1 MDANLSMEQIRMD
14 VKNVTALNQEG
25 YDMNVISHKLD
36 LSKDYVQTILTCA
49 QGFTEDDTMAVAVLV
64 EASLYS
70 YIDKKM
76 ITGMSGNIFSAFL
89 KCKYCIIL
97 QYHIT
102 RNSHSVLL

>member
-36 LSKDYVQTILTCA
+36 LSKETILTCA

-64 EASLYS
+64 EASL
-70 YIDKKM
+70 
-76 ITGMSGNIFSAFL
+76 
-89 KCKYCIIL
+89 
-97 QYHIT
+97 
-102 RNSHSVLL
+102 

>member
-25 YDMNVISHKLD
+25 YDMNVIFYFFF

-64 EASLYS
+64 EASL
-70 YIDKKM
+70 
-76 ITGMSGNIFSAFL
+76 
-89 KCKYCIIL
+89 
-97 QYHIT
+97 
-102 RNSHSVLL
+102 